1 MNDCW
6 LHHSQRL
13 EGERERHTRLRRLRR
28 DRGRLPFFVRTR
40 TSDLKDRHI
49 RSNVNSSGPTGTRLF
64 DRQTEDAVTLL
75 VSAVPMG
82 CMGGAMKSPTQ
93 RCFKFQMTAVLS
105 QLPNCSLIAT
115 EEQSDRGPLL
125 CLAT

>member
-1 MNDCW
+1 MIAGSITLNG
-6 LHHSQRL
+6 SKASAKGTPAFGVYGAT
-13 EGERERHTRLRRLRR
+13 EAALRS
-28 DRGRLPFFVRTR
+28 FVRTW